1 MKIFEVEDGEVRK
14 GAQVTV
20 LETGG
25 LKIPVIKI
33 GEAGRGRE
41 EGLLRVDLLPENLEK
56 WQVGKHLTTVIFGRL
71 GTTKNGAPMLIEEAE
86 DTDSN
91 QCLVVFRTSIGFR
104 GSNSHEGDKTG
115 WICTLCEAEGN
126 EMELPKPCPG
136 CGRLSY
142 VEPRFAPFPGQ
153 VIVKGRI
160 AEGAAGR
167 MGSGEQLIAI
177 LKEGDICSTG
187 YTGRTYDRLKRHYF
201 KFNGETILS
210 ATWQERIVSD
220 IF

>member
-71 GTTKNGAPMLIEEAE
+71 GTTKNGAP
-86 DTDSN
+86 N
-91 QCLVVFRTSIGFR
+91 F
-104 GSNSHEGDKTG
+104 
-115 WICTLCEAEGN
+115 
-126 EMELPKPCPG
+126 
-136 CGRLSY
+136 
-142 VEPRFAPFPGQ
+142 
-153 VIVKGRI
+153 KGR
-160 AEGAAGR
+160 
-167 MGSGEQLIAI
+167 
-177 LKEGDICSTG
+177 
-187 YTGRTYDRLKRHYF
+187 RHMFY
-201 KFNGETILS
+201 GLH
-210 ATWQERIVSD
+210 R
-220 IF
+220 